1 MLFSSMIVAV
11 FLMIGGWYW
20 LTQPVAPIRR
30 AHDAA
35 LDASPELL
43 ERHIRMLSEECSPR
57 DGGHLANMER
67 AAAYIA
73 RQLEPS
79 GAIVSEQSFPAAG
92 ATFRNVIG
100 AFGPDTVDRVVVGA
114 HYDAAEGHAGADD
127 NASGVAGLIELAR
140 LLRDK
145 PLARRVELVAFALEE
160 APFFG
165 TAEMGSFV
173 HDLLLHAAGG
183 RVVAMISL
191 EMIGYFSDRPGSQGF
206 PIAALKALYPTTG
219 NFIVVA
225 GRLRDARLVRR
236 VKRSMKGDSNRPDYS
251 INAPRSLPGLDLSD
265 HASYWDRGD
274 RAVMVTD
281 SAFYRNPNYHTAADR
296 PDTLDY
302 QRMARVVE
310 GVARAVVDLAN
321 T

>member
-100 AFGPDTVDRVVVGA
+100 
-114 HYDAAEGHAGADD
+114 
-127 NASGVAGLIELAR
+127 
-140 LLRDK
+140 
-145 PLARRVELVAFALEE
+145 
-160 APFFG
+160 
-165 TAEMGSFV
+165 SFV

-236 VKRSMKGDSNRPDYS
+236 VKRSMKGDSNLPVYS

-281 SAFYRNPNYHTAADR
+281 SAFYRNPNYHTAADL
-296 PDTLDY
+296 PDTLAY
-302 QRMARVVE
+302 SRMARVVE
-310 GVARAVVDLAN
+310 GVARAIVDLAN

>member
-57 DGGHLANMER
+57 DGWHPANMER

-92 ATFRNVIG
+92 TTFRNVIG

-114 HYDAAEGHAGADD
+114 HCDAAEGHAGADD

-140 LLRDK
+140 LLRDQ

-165 TAEMGSFV
+165 TDEMGSFV
-173 HDLLLHAAGG
+173 HVLLLHAAGG
-183 RVVAMISL
+183 RVAAMISL
-191 EMIGYFSDRPGSQGF
+191 EMIGYFCDRPGSQGF
-206 PIAALKALYPTTG
+206 PFAALKALYPTTG

-236 VKRSMKGDSNRPDYS
+236 LKRSMQGDSNLPIYS
-251 INAPRSLPGLDLSD
+251 INAPRSLAGLDLYD
-265 HASYWDRGD
+265 QASYWDRGD
-274 RAVMVTD
+274 AAVMVTD

-302 QRMARVVE
+302 SRLAAVVE

>member
-1 MLFSSMIVAV
+1 MLVPSVILAV
-11 FLMIGGWYW
+11 LLLVGGWFW
-20 LTQPVAPIRR
+20 LTQPMAAARR
-30 AHDAA
+30 AHDVTLAV
-35 LDASPELL
+35 SPERL
-43 ERHIRMLSEECSPR
+43 ERHVRMLSEECSPR
-57 DGGHLANMER
+57 DAWHQANMER
-67 AAAYIA
+67 AATYIA
-73 RQLEPS
+73 RQLEAS
-79 GAIVSEQSFPAAG
+79 GAIVSEQRFPAAG
-92 ATFRNVIG
+92 ATFRNVIA
-100 AFGPDTVDRVVVGA
+100 AFGPDTAGRVVVGA

-140 LLRDK
+140 LLRNR

-191 EMIGYFSDRPGSQGF
+191 EMIGYFSDRPGSQRF
-206 PIAALKALYPTTG
+206 PFAVLKALYPTTG

-225 GRLRDARLVRR
+225 GRLRDVRLVRR
-236 VKRSMKGDSNRPDYS
+236 IKRSMRGGSELPAYS

-265 HASYWDRGD
+265 NASYWDRGD
-274 RAVMVTD
+274 PAVMVTD

-296 PDTLDY
+296 PETLDY

-310 GVARAVVDLAN
+310 GVACAVVDLAR
-321 T
+321 

>member
-30 AHDAA
+30 AH
-35 LDASPELL
+35 DASPELL

-114 HYDAAEGHAGADD
+114 HCDAAEGHAGADD

-140 LLRDK
+140 LLRDQ
-145 PLARRVELVAFALEE
+145 PLTRRVELV
-160 APFFG
+160 
-165 TAEMGSFV
+165 V
-173 HDLLLHAAGG
+173 
-183 RVVAMISL
+183 
-191 EMIGYFSDRPGSQGF
+191 
-206 PIAALKALYPTTG
+206 
-219 NFIVVA
+219 
-225 GRLRDARLVRR
+225 
-236 VKRSMKGDSNRPDYS
+236 
-251 INAPRSLPGLDLSD
+251 
-265 HASYWDRGD
+265 
-274 RAVMVTD
+274 
-281 SAFYRNPNYHTAADR
+281 
-296 PDTLDY
+296 
-302 QRMARVVE
+302 
-310 GVARAVVDLAN
+310 
-321 T
+321 

>member
-1 MLFSSMIVAV
+1 MLVSSLILAV
-11 FLMIGGWYW
+11 LLLVGGWFW
-20 LTQPVAPIRR
+20 LTQPIAPVRR
-30 AHDAA
+30 AHDAI
-35 LDASPELL
+35 LSASPERL
-43 ERHIRMLSEECSPR
+43 ERHVRMLSEEFSPR
-57 DGGHLANMER
+57 DGWHPANMER

-73 RQLEPS
+73 RELEAS
-79 GAIVSEQSFPAAG
+79 GAIVSEQRFPAAG

-127 NASGVAGLIELAR
+127 NASGIAGLIELAR
-140 LLRDK
+140 LLADR
-145 PLARRVELVAFALEE
+145 PLFRRVELVAFALEE

-191 EMIGYFSDRPGSQGF
+191 EMIGYFSDRPGTQRF
-206 PIAALKALYPTTG
+206 PFAVLKALYPTTG

-236 VKRSMKGDSNRPDYS
+236 IKRSMRGGSELPAYS

-265 HASYWDRGD
+265 NASYWDRGD
-274 RAVMVTD
+274 SAVMVTD

-310 GVARAVVDLAN
+310 GVAHAVLDLAR
-321 T
+321 